1 MQDTFWSSA
10 SSHEDPA
17 DVDSYLLRAAQSGDS
32 AKTPGATAKGSRAP
46 LSCGFMCHGKDKSGR
61 GGNCRKMIKNHV
73 RGAVCPDHMHE
84 RLFLQCSEG
93 CLSYVHVGC
102 TDSAHHWTCD
112 KCRAKP
118 EEAGESSNGS
128 SEAESESES
137 GEEPEQ
143 ETIEIETMHFEN
155 YNECH
160 CHLRDNHFV
169 VKKKRY
175 NFRKELTHV
184 DYKCEGLKCNVK
196 FSVKRKG
203 ESEIWQAPLFV
214 AHQVGFT
221 SYLQC
226 LYKHH

>member
-1 MQDTFWSSA
+1 MQRDPAFWSSA
-10 SSHEDPA
+10 SSPEAGEDPA
-17 DVDSYLLRAAQSGDS
+17 NVESYLLKLSGDS

-46 LSCGFMCHGKDKSGR
+46 LPCGFMCHGKEKSGR
-61 GGNCRKMIKNHV
+61 GGNCRKMIQNHK
-73 RGAVCPDHMHE
+73 RGAVCPECMDE
-84 RLFLQCSEG
+84 SLFLQCSEG

-102 TDSAHHWTCD
+102 ADSAHHWTCD
-112 KCRAKP
+112 KCSAKR
-118 EEAGESSNGS
+118 EEAVESLNAS
-128 SEAESESES
+128 SEA
-137 GEEPEQ
+137 EEPEQ
-143 ETIEIETMHFEN
+143 ETIETMHFEN

-184 DYKCEGLKCNVK
+184 DYKCEGLKCNAK

-214 AHQVGFT
+214 AHQVGLT